1 MADRRA
7 EYRFKNGTVWDRLLF
22 SIMENCIIG
31 GWTQSLTN
39 AANYRVFPGGLKIQY
54 GRVNVQ
60 TASNK
65 NLDYYLTLPI
75 AITGDTDKA
84 YVAGSLA
91 NETDPWQAA
100 QINTHAKIVSKTQLR
115 FVNVSGLNPSAWYE
129 LRWLLL
135 SY

>member
-1 MADRRA
+1 MANI
-7 EYRFKNGTVWDRLLF
+7 YRPLKIYNGSAWDYIYLDV
-22 SIMENCIIG
+22 MENCIKG
-31 GWTQSLTN
+31 GWTQSLTGE
-39 AANYRVFPGGLKIQY
+39 ANYRVFPGGLKIQY

-65 NLDYYLTLPI
+65 NLDYYLTLPM